1 MAKGFLQKYGIDY
14 DETFSP
20 VVRFSSIR
28 ALLAFGVS
36 RQMLIHQ
43 MDVVTA
49 LLNGTLDEEI
59 YMQQPEGY
67 VEPGKEGLV
76 CRLNKSLYGLK
87 QIPRCWNNV
96 FKEFMLSLG
105 FVQSVSDPCVFI
117 RVLKDK
123 LTIVTVHVDDLI
135 FLTDTEEEMIDLK
148 TSLANHF
155 KMKDMGV
162 LHYRPGVSVT
172 IKDVYRKSIQNSTS
186 VRLCEST
193 NYKIA
198 KRCQRQWI
206 LT

>member
-1 MAKGFLQKYGIDY
+1 MLENETWELVELPAGRKPISCKWVFKVKHDESGKVERFKGRLVAKGFLQKYGIDY

-20 VVRFSSIR
+20 VVRFSSIL

-49 LLNGTLDEEI
+49 FLNGTLDEEI

-76 CRLNKSLYGLK
+76 CRLKKSLYGLK
-87 QIPRCWNNV
+87 QSPRCWNNV

-105 FVQSVSDPCVFI
+105 FVQSIAEPCVFI

-123 LTIVTVHVDDLI
+123 LTIVTYC
-135 FLTDTEEEMIDLK
+135 
-148 TSLANHF
+148 S
-155 KMKDMGV
+155 
-162 LHYRPGVSVT
+162 
-172 IKDVYRKSIQNSTS
+172 
-186 VRLCEST
+186 C
-193 NYKIA
+193 
-198 KRCQRQWI
+198 
-206 LT
+206 